1 MQAAMLSWLL
11 EAHSS
16 PAPMPRFLS
25 LPRVE
30 AQLFMGLF
38 PGAPTDSSSQDV
50 ERGYLL
56 HESP

>member
-11 EAHSS
+11 EAHSC
-16 PAPMPRFLS
+16 PPMPHFLS
-25 LPRVE
+25 LPGVE
-30 AQLFMGLF
+30 PQLFMGLF